1 MQEDQMLAFKAQR
14 QRDKRIAQFKRNLL
28 ILAVIAI
35 ILPTLLCIYLFFKVN
50 SLEDKL
56 AALYKEGTAAVSQKR
71 TDDNTVYASQ
81 DLKPDEVNAVENP
94 SLNEQKT
101 LNQETTGVQTPETN
115 DSKKEKKI
123 VYLTFDDGPSSNTK
137 NILKVLKEHNV
148 KATFFVV
155 GNKYNSEEFEAMY
168 KQIVEEGHTIG
179 MHSYSHQYSTI
190 YQSLDA
196 FKEDLNLLQDYLN
209 KTIGMSPA
217 IYRFPGGSSNKVSD
231 TKMEVFINYL
241 KEKNLTYFDWN
252 VSSGDAAGQNLSV
265 EEIVNNTME
274 GVSKNQTSVVLMHD
288 SEHLDSTVEAL
299 GKIIE
304 QLKEQ
309 GIEILPIDQKT
320 TPVQQLKAK

>member
-1 MQEDQMLAFKAQR
+1 MQKDQLLDFKAQR
-14 QRDKRIAQFKRNLL
+14 QREKRIAKLKRNLF

-35 ILPTLLCIYLFFKVN
+35 ILPTLLCIYLFFKIN

-56 AALYKEGTAAVSQKR
+56 AALYQEGMAAVSQKR
-71 TDDNTVYASQ
+71 TDDNTVYASR
-81 DLKPDEVNAVENP
+81 DLKTDEVNAVKNP
-94 SLNEQKT
+94 SLNKKET
-101 LNQETTGVQTPETN
+101 LNEETPGVQTPETN
-115 DSKKEKKI
+115 DSKKEKKK

-137 NILKVLKEHNV
+137 NILKVLKEYNV

-168 KQIVEEGHTIG
+168 KQIVAEGHTIG

-196 FKEDLNLLQDYLN
+196 FKEDLNLLEDYLN
-209 KTIGMSPA
+209 KTIGMSPFL
-217 IYRFPGGSSNKVSD
+217 YRFPGGSSNRVSD
-231 TKMEVFINYL
+231 TEMEVFINYL

-252 VSSGDAAGQNLSV
+252 VSSGDATGQNLSV

-274 GVSKNQTSVVLMHD
+274 GVAKNQTSVVLMHD
-288 SEHLDSTVEAL
+288 SERLNSTVEAL
-299 GKIIE
+299 GKILE

-320 TPVQQLKAK
+320 TPVQQLKAE